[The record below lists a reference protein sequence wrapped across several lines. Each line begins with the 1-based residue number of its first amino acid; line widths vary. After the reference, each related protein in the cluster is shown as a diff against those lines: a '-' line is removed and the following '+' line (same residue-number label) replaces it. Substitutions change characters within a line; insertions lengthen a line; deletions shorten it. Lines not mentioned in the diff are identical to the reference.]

1 MYVHIMHTY
10 SIVDNIDLF
19 VVVDDVKYNDVRDY
33 IIRKSLKIQKDSN

>member
-19 VVVDDVKYNDVRDY
+19 VVDDVKYNDVRDY